1 MSFVAILGLL
11 LLFGAACFGSWKA
24 ALYWDLRTRE
34 AQDED
39 PRDQEIRELGAALSI
54 ARKEL
59 ARFEDDKDASSSQT
73 MELTSKLEHT
83 SSSLSDI
90 KQKFNATKEHL
101 NKEIEQRQDLD
112 QELGVLRR
120 ELETAQTRVTELE
133 VQAKVEDSGSG
144 IIAGFDMLEKEAGS
158 EAELRSEI
166 DRLNSEIDRWKQHCA
181 VLKTTNKGLRAQLNL
196 AEDA

>member
-1 MSFVAILGLL
+1 MSVLAIFGSLL
-11 LLFGAACFGSWKA
+11 LLGAACFGSWKA
-24 ALYWDLRTRE
+24 ALYWDVRTRE

-59 ARFEDDKDASSSQT
+59 ASIKDDNEASSTQKI
-73 MELTSKLEHT
+73 ELSSKLEHA

-90 KQKFNATKEHL
+90 KQKFNATKETL
-101 NKEIEQRQDLD
+101 NKEIEQRQELD
-112 QELGVLRR
+112 QEIGVLRR
-120 ELETAQTRVTELE
+120 ELDTARTRVTELE

-144 IIAGFDMLEKEAGS
+144 MIAGFDMLAEESADS
-158 EAELRSEI
+158 AELQQEI
-166 DRLNSEIDRWKQHCA
+166 DRLSAEIDRWKQHCA
-181 VLKTTNKGLRAQLNL
+181 VLTKTNKGLRAQLDL